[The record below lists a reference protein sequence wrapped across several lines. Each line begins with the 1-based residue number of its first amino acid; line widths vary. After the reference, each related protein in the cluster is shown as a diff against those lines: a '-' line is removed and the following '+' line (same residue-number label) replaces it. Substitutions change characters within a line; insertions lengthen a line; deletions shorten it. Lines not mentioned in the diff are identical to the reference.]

1 MSTYDDWIVN
11 FKVNT
16 APLDAALKK
25 VNNLRNAINGLHG
38 VGGLGGVGSRGGGG
52 ERAPRNQT
60 PSQREAAERKRALI
74 EVAAHNADSKRTRDI
89 AKAELS
95 AYDEA
100 LKRVNDSNKA
110 QRKLA
115 QAEIQAYREQ
125 AKRDRDVAQARQ
137 RADNSV
143 RGDLGRRRAEAVRNL
158 TAANPGSSDM
168 RRYYAQLE
176 AEGRRQS
183 NIEQMRQVEM
193 ATRGAQ
199 ERAQAERERQ
209 RLYDR
214 DEAVA
219 HRYNRWRNGQA
230 SAASRNANRADNFGA
245 AQRSR
250 ELQLSRLED
259 RMRASGAGNMGDLA
273 NIRQRLGAA
282 TNQTQLNQLAPDMRN
297 FVIQTNQAINA
308 QNRLQRQL
316 DRNGFA
322 VRAMSNSMANMARSY
337 LSVYA
342 VVGAAGSMYK
352 HMKEMENLQVKLQ
365 MGMGGAAGAA
375 STNDYIQKFSQRT
388 GTSIQAN
395 TNMYAQLGITAK
407 DAGMNDAQ
415 IKKVFEDTTT
425 MAMGYGL
432 SKEQQKFSTKSII
445 QMMSKQT
452 VNAEDFDFRVAA

>member
-1 MSTYDDWIVN
+1 MSTYDDWVVN

-230 SAASRNANRADNFGA
+230 SASTRNANRASNFSA

-250 ELQLSRLED
+250 ELQLSRLEQ
-259 RMRASGAGNMGDLA
+259 RMGASGVGDRDQLA

-282 TNQTQLNQLAPDMRN
+282 TNQTDLNRLAPDMRN
-297 FVIQTNQAINA
+297 FVIQTNQAVNA

-322 VRAMSNSMANMARSY
+322 VRAMSSSMANMARSY
-337 LSVYA
+337 LSIYA
-342 VVGAAGSMYK
+342 VTGAAGSMYRNA
-352 HMKEMENLQVKLQ
+352 KEMENLQIKLL
-365 MGMGGAAGAA
+365 MGTGSKAGASEA
-375 STNDYIQKFSQRT
+375 YNYIKDRAKVT
-388 GTSIQAN
+388 GSDISSSAN
-395 TNMYAQLGITAK
+395 LYAQMAITAK
-407 DAGMNDAQ
+407 DAGLNKGQ
-415 IKKVFEDTTT
+415 IRKIYEDTTT
-425 MAMGYGL
+425 MQIGYGL
-432 SKEQQKFSTKSII
+432 TPDQQKLTTKAIV
-445 QMMSKQT
+445 QMMSFS
-452 VNAEDFDFRVAA
+452 E